1 MNEGSKKTIK
11 TLCFAVLGMFTFS
24 FALVPLYN
32 VFCEVTGLNGKIELK
47 ATKETDIEIENGRD
61 LSVQFVSHNNE
72 QMPWAFIRSEDSIK
86 IKTGKYHT
94 TSFYVKNTT
103 NKLMTAQAI
112 PSVAPSNAA
121 AHLKK
126 LECFCFEQQEL
137 APGEEALLPVRL
149 IFDDALPKSIKSVVL
164 SYTIFDVTN
173 YDKVQLSK
181 DLESNHGDGHKMEPS
196 V

>member
-72 QMPWAFIRSEDSIK
+72 QMPWAFKPSEDSIK

-137 APGEEALLPVRL
+137 APGEEAFLPVRL
-149 IFDDALPKSIKSVVL
+149 IFDDALPKSINSVVL

-196 V
+196 I

>member
-72 QMPWAFIRSEDSIK
+72 QMPWAFKPSEDSIK

-137 APGEEALLPVRL
+137 APGEEAFLPVRL

-196 V
+196 I

>member
-72 QMPWAFIRSEDSIK
+72 QMPWAFKPSEDSIK

-149 IFDDALPKSIKSVVL
+149 IFDDALPRSIKSVVL

-196 V
+196 I

>member
-72 QMPWAFIRSEDSIK
+72 QMPWAFKPSEDSIK

-196 V
+196 I